1 MYLSQAAWSIYF
13 GWSFRLTLTKFEKCL
28 NNKTV
33 VVVLFNNWELSAI
46 AQKILSVPVGFLNMQ
61 NNAEL

>member
-1 MYLSQAAWSIYF
+1 LGEVPDPLFSP
-13 GWSFRLTLTKFEKCL
+13 KFEKCL

-33 VVVLFNNWELSAI
+33 IAILLDNRELAAI

-61 NNAEL
+61 NNPKLLPAF